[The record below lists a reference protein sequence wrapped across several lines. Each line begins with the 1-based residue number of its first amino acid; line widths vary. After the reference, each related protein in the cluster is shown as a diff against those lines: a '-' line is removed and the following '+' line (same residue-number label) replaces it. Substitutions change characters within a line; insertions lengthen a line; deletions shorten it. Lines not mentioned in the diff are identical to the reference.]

1 MRSPA
6 EVAELA
12 SWHADWSGL
21 KAAVLGS
28 GVTGFAVADTLVEL
42 GADVFVISER
52 TDDTTATILDVLGV
66 RQLVTSLGSV
76 PPELSEFGPE
86 LVVVSPGFSPS
97 HPVVAWAADAGLP
110 VWGEVELAW
119 RLRDKI
125 GPPAQWIAITGT
137 NGKTTTVQLT
147 TSMLLADGY
156 RAAACGNVGVPVL
169 DAIRDPNG
177 FDVLVVELSSFQLH
191 YSHSLSPYASVC
203 LNVADDH
210 LDWHGSAQAYR
221 NAKARVYDNT
231 QVACVY
237 NADDPVTVGFVEEAD
252 VIEGARAIGF
262 SLGTP
267 GPSDFGIVDG
277 ILCDRAFLD
286 DRRNAALEI
295 TTLDELA
302 SIGLAGGHMVA
313 NVLAASALARSF
325 GASIEGIRLALS
337 GFQADHHRTERVAYQ
352 SGVLWVDDSKATNP
366 HAARASLRSF
376 NPVVW
381 IVGGLFKGADPDE
394 LVSEVAGRLRAA
406 IIIGAD
412 RAIISA
418 AFRRH
423 APELPVFEVGEAD
436 TEDVMPTAVGLAVQL
451 AVEGDTVLLAPAAA
465 SMDQFT
471 DYADRGRRFQAAVH
485 EILGEE
491 GDDDEPPSSE

>member
-1 MRSPA
+1 MSP
-6 EVAELA
+6 
-12 SWHADWSGL
+12 
-21 KAAVLGS
+21 
-28 GVTGFAVADTLVEL
+28 
-42 GADVFVISER
+42 
-52 TDDTTATILDVLGV
+52 TTT
-66 RQLVTSLGSV
+66 
-76 PPELSEFGPE
+76 
-86 LVVVSPGFSPS
+86 
-97 HPVVAWAADAGLP
+97 W
-110 VWGEVELAW
+110 
-119 RLRDKI
+119 
-125 GPPAQWIAITGT
+125 TGT
-137 NGKTTTVQLT
+137 
-147 TSMLLADGY
+147 A
-156 RAAACGNVGVPVL
+156 R
-169 DAIRDPNG
+169 R
-177 FDVLVVELSSFQLH
+177 E
-191 YSHSLSPYASVC
+191 
-203 LNVADDH
+203 
-210 LDWHGSAQAYR
+210 AYR
-221 NAKARVYDNT
+221 DAKARVYDNT

-237 NADDPVTVGFVEEAD
+237 NADDQVTVGFVEEAD

-262 SLGTP
+262 SLGPP

-277 ILCDRAFLD
+277 ILCDRAFLE

-376 NPVVW
+376 SPVVW

-436 TEDVMPTAVGLAVQL
+436 TEDVMPTAVGLAAQL